1 MKTSYNTLEINLE
14 DGVLVVSLNR
24 PSEMNSF
31 TVEMAQELIMLF
43 NDASEEDEVGAIVVT
58 GTGKAFCAGMDLSV
72 EGNVFGLNESLS
84 PSINQIQDDY
94 NELEM
99 VHGVRDTGGRVSLA
113 IYECKKPVIGAING
127 AAVGVGAT
135 MTLGMDIRLVSSRAK
150 IGFVFGKIGI
160 TPEACSTW
168 FLPRIVGMQR
178 ALEWIYSADLLS
190 PEEAKEGGLVRSIH
204 EPEELLLEAKNLAK
218 KFTKNRS
225 KVSTAL
231 ARQMLY
237 RNSAMPSPRAAH
249 EVDSLSMFYT
259 SVGDGKEGVASF
271 LEKRDPAFR
280 GKASQMPDF
289 YPWWESDQ

>member
-178 ALEWIYSADLLS
+178 ALEWIYSADRLS
-190 PEEAKEGGLVRSIH
+190 PEEAKEGGLVRS
-204 EPEELLLEAKNLAK
+204 
-218 KFTKNRS
+218 
-225 KVSTAL
+225 
-231 ARQMLY
+231 
-237 RNSAMPSPRAAH
+237 
-249 EVDSLSMFYT
+249 
-259 SVGDGKEGVASF
+259 
-271 LEKRDPAFR
+271 
-280 GKASQMPDF
+280 
-289 YPWWESDQ
+289 

>member
-58 GTGKAFCAGMDLSV
+58 GNGKAFCAGMDLSV

-225 KVSTAL
+225 QVSTAL

>member
-99 VHGVRDTGGRVSLA
+99 VHGVRDTGGRLSLA

-225 KVSTAL
+225 QVSTAL
-231 ARQMLY
+231 ADKCFIVIQRCHLQGQRM
-237 RNSAMPSPRAAH
+237 RSTPQCSTR
-249 EVDSLSMFYT
+249 V
-259 SVGDGKEGVASF
+259 SVTERGCCLFSR
-271 LEKRDPAFR
+271 EKRSEFK
-280 GKASQMPDF
+280 GKASQMPGF